1 MIIIIF
7 LFMMLL
13 NGEEKFNIF
22 KEVLKYTS
30 KETLEKEYLLLES
43 QFKTLETFIEK
54 KKPFNRYG

>member
-1 MIIIIF
+1 MV
-7 LFMMLL
+7 
-13 NGEEKFNIF
+13 EEKFNIF

-54 KKPFNRYG
+54 KKPFNRNG

>member
-1 MIIIIF
+1 
-7 LFMMLL
+7 MMLL